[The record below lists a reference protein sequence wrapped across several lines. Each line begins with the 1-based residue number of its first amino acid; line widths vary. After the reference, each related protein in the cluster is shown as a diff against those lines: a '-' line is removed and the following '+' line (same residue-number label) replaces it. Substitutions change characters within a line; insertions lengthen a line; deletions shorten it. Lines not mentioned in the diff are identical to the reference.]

1 MPMTPAE
8 AQEDAAFWLNQD
20 REHNVFFALGLAN
33 TPRKREAEELARAY
47 DRALRSGDLRHA
59 FAVLGRSQTF
69 KRRLLADLSRP
80 GAFVAGAQGYV
91 WPAFVE
97 HTMRELD
104 VMLARRRAGGL
115 SAAEETCFYDR
126 MNADHAAF
134 AAHLLDPSERA
145 LVDAATATSR
155 KIGKI
160 ELATS
165 ACATTVLP
173 SLIALSRDAAHDLDA
188 FVSGPLPAARSLIHP
203 VLGAHVLRE
212 GRRAL
217 AVLDRMAAA

>member
-1 MPMTPAE
+1 MARRGH
-8 AQEDAAFWLNQD
+8 AHAA
-20 REHNVFFALGLAN
+20 REHDVQLPHGVLDEGRPDVALGA
-33 TPRKREAEELARAY
+33 
-47 DRALRSGDLRHA
+47 GDE
-59 FAVLGRSQTF
+59 G
-69 KRRLLADLSRP
+69 
-80 GAFVAGAQGYV
+80 AGAGEIGEQ
-91 WPAFVE
+91 AALE
-97 HTMRELD
+97 
-104 VMLARRRAGGL
+104 GL
-115 SAAEETCFYDR
+115 RAAEETCFYDR